1 MSADGDERRPEETE
15 QGSPPPVSLW
25 PVWRFDSGYAEL
37 ARYVTPEATTLD
49 FDFQAPLTAEEER
62 EAAGSDDKL
71 DLIKAESLYRQ
82 LAAREIRY
90 EEDPWASKEGVQQ
103 VRHPW
108 WLFSD
113 KLGNCLDIALAYA
126 GICLA
131 SRVGV
136 LLAVTEDH
144 AFVVLTP
151 GRLHLEG
158 ARDKVYELG
167 GFDPVRGEGDAADSG
182 VLVGAGAALE
192 AAIKES
198 RVKAVDAIGVNAEG
212 FDFSRATTNRAWSD
226 GGEGGG
232 EKTIWLVNVPHLQTD
247 DRYAERAH
255 PVSFRPSI
263 RQRVPSGGEFREFA
277 AHAEALAELRGE
289 DGMHVLI
296 GESGRGKSTIA
307 RHLAENAKDGAA
319 WFLDASDRKAL
330 CSSLAEAMFAEKP
343 RSALESLDDAS
354 ERKSMWETAKAHLR
368 DTNLPWLVVLDN
380 ANGDPGT
387 LRDLLPD
394 PKPGQM
400 LLVTTTNPQWTG
412 APSFTPHPLKEV
424 GTGDLGRF
432 GQGRIADLIEGR
444 PLLLEAFER
453 LAEHSN
459 WDGESVPAPNAELR
473 AELRGPDAFWSLLQ
487 EGCEF
492 GDTDLTVACLAAYLP
507 ANGQP
512 VEVLERLVPGAGQAL
527 DRLVEA
533 GLLVRDRNAAEVR
546 MHRLFGEAIRSD
558 LEARRPELCDEVS
571 LAAIGDEGA
580 RVALD
585 QKGDPETITRLD
597 RRLAALDA
605 GKEEPDFDFGVVLQ
619 NAAELLE
626 LHGSTRLSGKT
637 YASAERHVE
646 GDARRLADCL
656 QGRAR
661 TVNQHHTDDRVMLED
676 AIEWAQRAHALL
688 LNEAKATPAAAARCY
703 AMQGLLMKALAN
715 LPVPGRT
722 KSELLHEA
730 LDVLEEANDQRQES
744 EEIGE
749 PEKQRSKFNLA
760 GIKIPLAQQERDWAE
775 GYLDEAHEIYE
786 QVGDARRLLYG
797 RMNHPHIAACENGLA
812 LVGYY
817 RAMLLP
823 ASRQRKSQWLRDAT
837 KHATQALHEREIID
851 GSIDFEEAPKSAA
864 LLAKIALA
872 RSASPVGALRDTEGL
887 FNQAK
892 RELTNAGR
900 ALEHVTLPPSDAG
913 LEEAMEAW
921 AQSRAL
927 RVLIEEWDE
936 EPPEGDLGE
945 LLAWQEEFSSRW
957 NFRRPKGERN
967 DVDRPQLS
975 LLTEKVIK
983 AAAKGLGLIKGG
995 SKPEGRYD
1003 QVLILGGKARGCLSR
1018 PSLAA
1023 SLIDGEKI
1031 QAGSVVALGGFRPLD
1046 EEEKAL
1052 VEKVGGGAL
1061 ADEFEAME
1069 VGIKRAF
1076 GLGSPRSEDGT
1087 ESDLIGGAWRIHTY
1101 ETTSGLPVS
1110 VIAAPSSEPEKRRAN
1125 TPDTFAWFATEVAK
1139 LEPGQRVLV
1148 VTTDIYVPYQHADAL
1163 RLLALPQGVE
1173 VDTIG
1178 VVPGEVDRRLAHSFE
1193 AHNYLQEIRSAI
1205 LSLRRLHSAL
1215 SERA

>member
-1 MSADGDERRPEETE
+1 MLVDSAE
-15 QGSPPPVSLW
+15 QASSPPVSLW

-37 ARYVTPEATTLD
+37 ARYVTPEAITLD
-49 FDFQAPLTAEEER
+49 FDFRVPLTEEEAAR
-62 EAAGSDDKL
+62 SEAEL
-71 DLIKAESLYRQ
+71 DLLRAERLYRQ

-90 EEDPWASKEGVQQ
+90 EEDPWASEEGVQQ
-103 VRHPW
+103 IRHPW
-108 WLFSD
+108 WLFAER
-113 KLGNCLDIALAYA
+113 LGNCLDISLAYA
-126 GICLA
+126 GLCMA
-131 SRVGV
+131 ARTGV

-151 GRLHLEG
+151 ERLHLEG
-158 ARDKVYELG
+158 ARDALYELA
-167 GFDPVRGEGDAADSG
+167 GFDSASDRGSASDPG
-182 VLVGAGAALE
+182 VLAGTGAALE
-192 AAIKES
+192 AAIAES
-198 RVKAVDAIGVNAEG
+198 RVVAVDVVGATTEG
-212 FDFSRATTNRAWSD
+212 FDFSEATTGRPWLSNSSEEH
-226 GGEGGG
+226 GE
-232 EKTIWLVNVPHLQTD
+232 EKVWLVDVPHLQTK
-247 DRYAERAH
+247 DRYAERPH

-263 RQRVPSGGEFREFA
+263 RQRIPSGGEFREFA
-277 AHAEALAELRGE
+277 THAEVLAELRDE

-307 RHLAENAKDGAA
+307 RHLAENARDGAA

-330 CSSLAEAMFAEKP
+330 CNSLAEAMFAE
-343 RSALESLDDAS
+343 RSRSGLESLDDAS
-354 ERKSMWETAKAHLR
+354 ERKTMWETAKAHLR
-368 DTNLPWLVVLDN
+368 ETNLPWLVVLDN

-400 LLVTTTNPQWTG
+400 LLVTTTNPQWAE
-412 APSFTPHPLKEV
+412 APGFTAHPLKEV
-424 GTGDLGRF
+424 GVGDLGRF
-432 GQGRIADLIEGR
+432 GQGEIADLIEGR

-453 LAEHSN
+453 LAEHSR
-459 WDGESVPAPNAELR
+459 WDGESVPTPGSGLR
-473 AELRGPDAFWSLLQ
+473 AELRGPDAFWSLLRE
-487 EGCEF
+487 EGEL
-492 GDTDLTVACLAAYLP
+492 GDTASRTASFAAYLP

-533 GLLVRDRNAAEVR
+533 GLLVRDRNAGEVR
-546 MHRLFGEAIRSD
+546 MHRLFGEAIRRD
-558 LEARRPELCDEVS
+558 LENRRPELCDEIS
-571 LAAIGDEGA
+571 LAAMRDEAA

-585 QKGDPETITRLD
+585 QKGDPETIARLD

-605 GKEEPDFDFGVVLQ
+605 GMEEPDFEFGVVLQ

-637 YASAERHVE
+637 YARAERHVK

-661 TVNQHHTDDRVMLED
+661 TVNQHHTDERVMLED
-676 AIEWAQRAHALL
+676 AIEWAQRAHSLL
-688 LNEAKATPAAAARCY
+688 LNEASATPAAAARCY

-715 LPVPGRT
+715 LPVPGKS

-744 EEIGE
+744 DEIGE

-760 GIKIPLAQQERDWAE
+760 GIKIPLAQQERDRAE
-775 GYLDEAHEIYE
+775 EYLDEAHEIYE
-786 QVGDARRLLYG
+786 QVGDARRLFYG

-823 ASRQRKSQWLRDAT
+823 ASRQRQSQWLRDAT

-851 GSIDFEEAPKSAA
+851 GSIDVEEAPKSAA

-872 RSASPVGALRDTEGL
+872 RNASPVGALRDTEGL
-887 FNQAK
+887 LNQAK

-900 ALEHVTLPPSDAG
+900 ALAQVPLPSSDAD
-913 LEEAMEAW
+913 LEGAIGAW
-921 AQSRAL
+921 ARSRAL
-927 RVLIEEWDE
+927 RVLIEEWDG

-957 NFRRPKGERN
+957 NFRRAKGERN

-975 LLTEKVIK
+975 LLTEKVVK
-983 AAAKGLGLIKGG
+983 ASAKALGLIKGG

-1023 SLIDGEKI
+1023 GLIGGGKI
-1031 QAGSVVALGGFRPLD
+1031 EAGSVVALGGFRVLD
-1046 EEEKAL
+1046 DQEKTL

-1061 ADEFEAME
+1061 TNEFEAME
-1069 VGIKRAF
+1069 TGVRRAF
-1076 GLGSPRSEDGT
+1076 ELGSPRSKNGIA
-1087 ESDLIGGAWRIHTY
+1087 SDLIGGAWRIHTY
-1101 ETTSGLPVS
+1101 DTPTGLPVS
-1110 VIAAPSSEPEKRRAN
+1110 VIAAPSSEPEERRAN

-1163 RLLALPQGVE
+1163 RLLALPYGVE
-1173 VDTIG
+1173 VDTVG

-1205 LSLRRLHSAL
+1205 LSLRRLHTAL